1 MRAKKFGAIVLAG
14 ALLPAVFLSNVH
26 GAPNEPVPHGQ
37 SKAPGV
43 ALTPDEAIAKMQL
56 APGFKVECVAHEP
69 DLINPTSFTFD
80 DRGRIWVTESV
91 EYPRPDAGPGQDRVK
106 ILESTKHDGNFD
118 KVTIFKDGLNIP
130 CGVVLGNNG
139 VYVTNSPDILFLQDT
154 AGTGKADKQE
164 VILTGFGRADRH
176 ELPNS
181 LTWGPDGWLYGMNG
195 VFNGARVTN
204 NGKTFDFTCAIWRWH
219 PKTKKFE
226 LFSEGTSNPWG
237 LDYNRQGDWFLSC
250 CVIDHMFHM
259 TQSGY
264 YQRQGGPYPP
274 ATHVLPSITTERH
287 QAAAYAGLCIYDADV
302 FPDEYR
308 GTLLMGNLHG
318 SALNHDT
325 LTRNGATYTQHNAPD
340 FLQANDAWFM
350 PVSQKIGPDGCLYV
364 MDWYDRYH
372 CYQDANRDPKGID
385 RERGRIYRISYNN
398 APFYKPFDLQKSSP
412 EELLTLLDHPNVWWR
427 RTAQRILNEKFTPSL
442 VPVLEKMA
450 LSTSDKNNAHMH
462 AIWLLVSQH
471 AVSPEFHQKLIASTD
486 EPTRN
491 WGVRAAGELGE
502 VSPEVYD
509 KLKALANDP
518 SPDVRAQLAVAA
530 GRLQKPAG
538 LPILLALLA
547 NPANAKDP
555 LIPTLIYN
563 NLKPML
569 HDHAD
574 EVVEALGNDAAAQA
588 NFGGTVVKWTR
599 DAVNTLFRTPEQ
611 IAGNVGKA
619 LAASAPP
626 TKLAS
631 VLQDAIDGFEAS
643 GVRPAGRGK
652 YFDESTRN
660 QIAIVAASGSPA
672 HVPATVIAMWWGDQ
686 KADASARAL
695 LADTKTDATVRA
707 AMLKSLAERK
717 SPENIPA
724 FNAFITDS
732 AAPIRM
738 RQSAVAALGA
748 MDNAEASQSLVKS
761 FATVEP
767 AEMKPVILD
776 ALVQSKPGAK
786 ALLDA
791 VAAKQI
797 PLGQVTEN
805 HARRIAALND
815 ESLSKKLSSTW
826 GTIHLDRNP
835 ARMEIAEKYRK
846 LIHSHPP
853 GNALAG
859 QKVFAAKCMQ
869 CHTIYGK
876 GGDVGPDITGV
887 GRDNL
892 ELLLSNVLDPN
903 LVVGKPYYQ
912 WIVRLK
918 NGTVVNGLLVEESE
932 KQIVL
937 KDGAQRTTIP
947 RSDIVKMLETRLSMM
962 PEGLET
968 TMTEPEFIDL
978 ISFLL
983 TKQPPAPWA
992 EVK

>member
-1 MRAKKFGAIVLAG
+1 
-14 ALLPAVFLSNVH
+14 
-26 GAPNEPVPHGQ
+26 PHGQ
-37 SKAPGV
+37 TKAPGP

-56 APGFKVECVAHEP
+56 PPGFKVECVAHEP

-91 EYPRPDAGPGQDRVK
+91 EYPRAEAGPGQDRVK
-106 ILESTKHDGNFD
+106 ILESTKHDGHFD
-118 KVTIFKDGLNIP
+118 KVSIFKDGLNIP

-139 VYVTNSPDILFLQDT
+139 VYVTNSPDILFLQDS

-195 VFNGARVTN
+195 VFNGARVAN
-204 NGKTFDFTCAIWRWH
+204 HGKTFDFTCAIWRWH

-226 LFSEGTSNPWG
+226 LFAEGTSNPWG
-237 LDYNRQGDWFLSC
+237 LDYNRQGDWFISC
-250 CVIDHMFHM
+250 CVIDHLFHIS
-259 TQSGY
+259 QSGY

-274 ATHVLPSITTERH
+274 ATHALPSITTERH

-318 SALNHDT
+318 SAMNRDT
-325 LTRNGATYTQHNAPD
+325 LTRNGSTYTQHNAPD
-340 FLQANDAWFM
+340 FVQANDAWFM

-372 CYQDANRDPKGID
+372 CYQDANRDPAGID
-385 RERGRIYRISYNN
+385 RERGRIYRISFGDV
-398 APFYKPFDLQKSSP
+398 PFYKPFDLQKSSP
-412 EELLTLLDHPNVWWR
+412 EELLKLLDHPNVWWR

-442 VPVLEKMA
+442 VPALEKMA
-450 LSTSDKNNAHMH
+450 LDTGDKNNAHMH

-471 AVSPEFHQKLIASTD
+471 AISPEFHQKLLASAD

-491 WGVRAAGELGE
+491 WGVRAAGELCE
-502 VSPEVYD
+502 ISPEVYE
-509 KLKALANDP
+509 KLKALATDP
-518 SPDVRAQLAVAA
+518 SPDVRAQLAAAA
-530 GRLQKPAG
+530 GRLQKPGG

-555 LIPTLIYN
+555 LIPTLLYN

-569 HDHAD
+569 HDHGD
-574 EVVEALGNDAAAQA
+574 EVVEALANDPAIQT
-588 NFGGTVVKWTR
+588 NFGDTVVKWTR

-611 IAGNVGKA
+611 IAGNVSKA
-619 LAASAPP
+619 LASSAGNK
-626 TKLAS
+626 TKLAP

-643 GVRPAGRGK
+643 GVKPADRGK
-652 YFDESTRN
+652 YFDETTRN
-660 QIAIVAASGSPA
+660 QIGAIAEAHSPA
-672 HVPATVIAMWWGDQ
+672 QVPATVIAMWWGNE
-686 KADASARAL
+686 KAIASARGL
-695 LADTKTDATVRA
+695 LSDRKTDATIRA
-707 AMLKSLAERK
+707 AMLKALAERK

-724 FNAFITDS
+724 FNAFIIDA

-748 MDNAEASQSLVKS
+748 MDNADASQSLVKN
-761 FATVEP
+761 FVTVEP

-776 ALVQSKPGAK
+776 ALVQSKSGAK

-797 PLGQVTEN
+797 PQGQVTEN
-805 HARRIAALND
+805 HARRIAAFND
-815 ESLSKKLSSTW
+815 EVLAKQLSATW
-826 GTIHLDRNP
+826 GTIRTDRNP
-835 ARMEIAEKYRK
+835 ERMQVAEKYKK
-846 LIHSHPP
+846 LIQSHPV

-876 GGDVGPDITGV
+876 GGDIGPDITGV

-892 ELLLSNVLDPN
+892 DLVLSNVLDPN

-912 WIVRLK
+912 WVVRLK
-918 NGTVVNGLLVEESE
+918 NGTVATGLLAEESE
-932 KQIVL
+932 KQVIL
-937 KDGAQRTTIP
+937 KDGTQRITIS
-947 RSDIVKMLETRLSMM
+947 RSDIEKMKETTLSMM
-962 PEGLET
+962 PEGLEA

-978 ISFLL
+978 VAFLL
-983 TKQPPAPWA
+983 AKQPPVPWS
-992 EVK
+992 EMK